1 MIYSFEQW
9 ANEGLTMLSGSIGTT
24 SQAAMVVSYS
34 IATTAFFVP
43 TGFSYAMSVLVG
55 AAMGQGNKAKAK
67 TVIWLVFLLTG
78 LFVMSLVLLLQIYGL
93 GLVSIYTE
101 SIDIRTE
108 AASTLKAYSLVYVLD
123 SVQVLLSGITKGLG
137 L

>member
-1 MIYSFEQW
+1 M
-9 ANEGLTMLSGSIGTT
+9 
-24 SQAAMVVSYS
+24 
-34 IATTAFFVP
+34 
-43 TGFSYAMSVLVG
+43 
-55 AAMGQGNKAKAK
+55 
-67 TVIWLVFLLTG
+67 IWLVFLLTG
-78 LFVMSLVLLLQIYGL
+78 LFVMSLVLLLQIYGF